1 MVKRIGGFRRK
12 SRAKLRKHYKTRGKV
27 SIRSFLQQFKPGDKV
42 VLKAEPAYQLGMY
55 YPRFHGKQGIVA
67 GKSGKCYEVM
77 IYDGNK
83 EKMVVVHP
91 VHLKRIEHG
100 RN

>member
-12 SRAKLRKHYKTRGKV
+12 TRAKMRKNYKDRGKI
-27 SIRSFLQQFKPGDKV
+27 SIRSFLQSFKAGDKV

-67 GKSGKCYEVM
+67 GKAGKCYQVM
-77 IYDGNK
+77 IFDGNK

-91 VHLKRIEHG
+91 IHLHRVING